1 LLVSHAVV
9 FKNTTTQDNWD
20 WRNIDGRSY
29 TTHSL
34 NQHIPQYCGSCEY
47 SKVPVAVLFGTKVK
61 FLVLTTLFIHL
72 SVKGWAHG
80 ALSSLADRIQVAR
93 NATGDE
99 INLSIQY
106 ILNCATHQAGSCH
119 GGSHTGVFE
128 FVKEKGFVPYDT
140 CQPYLACSSESTEGF
155 CKYVDTSCTAVNT
168 CKTCDTFG
176 GMVRDIMSTLCHC
189 PKIACIYT
197 LLFHIVGRPMHGD

>member
-1 LLVSHAVV
+1 MNVKCSVPYSDSV
-9 FKNTTTQDNWD
+9 
-20 WRNIDGRSY
+20 ISY
-29 TTHSL
+29 F
-34 NQHIPQYCGSCEY
+34 Q
-47 SKVPVAVLFGTKVK
+47 
-61 FLVLTTLFIHL
+61 
-72 SVKGWAHG
+72 AHG

-106 ILNCATHQAGSCH
+106 ILNCGSSAGSCH

-128 FVKEKGFVPYDT
+128 FVKSKGFVPYDS

-155 CKYVDTSCTAVNT
+155 CKHVDTSCSAINT

-176 GMVRDIMSTLCHC
+176 GMVSRMVEVMFGRGCLWGSSNVVCRALLLLIITSFYFLGRQVHRD
-189 PKIACIYT
+189 
-197 LLFHIVGRPMHGD
+197 